1 MSQILSIAVLTAA
14 GATTVLIAGLI
25 AYVELTRAQ
34 LSIKSR

>member
-1 MSQILSIAVLTAA
+1 MHQIFSIAVLTATA
-14 GATTVLIAGLI
+14 ASTIVIAGLI

>member
-1 MSQILSIAVLTAA
+1 MHHIFSIAVTTAA
-14 GATTVLIAGLI
+14 AATTIVIAGLI

>member
-1 MSQILSIAVLTAA
+1 MHHVFSIAVETAV